1 MSFSYLDYYK
11 MYKAKGWYL
20 PYKYF
25 LENHFF
31 DLKRQVD
38 THSTVQKN
46 EFEEIDNLNHGV
58 HYACSWES
66 TIKRSFNMVSS
77 ILEKKIESFSFLDI
91 GCGKGKVPIVWE
103 EISQKKKM
111 KLDIYGIDY
120 SKKLIEIAEN
130 NFLELFKKKGNFIC
144 DDVTK
149 LNFNKFSK
157 KKFVIYLYNP
167 FNEIVF
173 LKLLDLLENFT
184 VCIIYVHPTY
194 EYILRSKNFNIKY
207 QFTGNHP
214 TENFSIYLK

>member
-1 MSFSYLDYYK
+1 
-11 MYKAKGWYL
+11 
-20 PYKYF
+20 
-25 LENHFF
+25 
-31 DLKRQVD
+31 
-38 THSTVQKN
+38 
-46 EFEEIDNLNHGV
+46 
-58 HYACSWES
+58 
-66 TIKRSFNMVSS
+66 MVSS